1 MTNVSTALVEK
12 AQRFSKQDLEALA
25 NRFWVAKARAQ
36 KEGKAFAWTS
46 FSVWLDD
53 FLSLVPEDF
62 DLQTH
67 RIVYDQKL
75 YPGYSKENMTFQ
87 ESGKARL
94 RKAREVVDDHKRM
107 SKLLLDDSGR
117 LMLAA
122 EITLRLLSCEPG
134 TTLEEIIK
142 DAASAAGIKL

>member
-1 MTNVSTALVEK
+1 MQE
-12 AQRFSKQDLEALA
+12 RFSKQEIDSLS
-25 NRFWVAKARAQ
+25 NRFWVAKDRAQ
-36 KEGKAFAWTS
+36 KEGKTFAWTS
-46 FSVWLDD
+46 FATWLDD
-53 FLSLVPEDF
+53 FLERVPEEF
-62 DLQTH
+62 DLQTY
-67 RIVYDQKL
+67 RIVYDQKIA
-75 YPGYSKENMTFQ
+75 PGYCKENMGFQ

-94 RKAREVVDDHKRM
+94 RKAKEVVDDHKRM

>member
-75 YPGYSKENMTFQ
+75 YPGYGKENMTFQ